1 MTRKGTIMFSVDV
14 RDVLGIITVDTP
26 LDIIKARVVD
36 ISVLFLVSLANID
49 QLGAYYNNLTNFVI

>member
-1 MTRKGTIMFSVDV
+1 MFSVDV